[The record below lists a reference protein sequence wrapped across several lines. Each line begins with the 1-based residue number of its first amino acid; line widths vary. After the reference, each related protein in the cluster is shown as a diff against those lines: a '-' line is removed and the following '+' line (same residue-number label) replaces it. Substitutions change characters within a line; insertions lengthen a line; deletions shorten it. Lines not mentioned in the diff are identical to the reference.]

1 MQKATA
7 ILFLCLLSS
16 MMNAQTYKAKIG
28 TNYGNITVVLF
39 DKTPKHRDNFV
50 KLVKEKFYDSLLFH
64 RVIKGFVIQGGDP
77 TSKNASDT
85 ALLGEGD
92 LGYTI
97 PAEFDTA
104 IFHKRGMLAQARDD
118 NPQKASS
125 ACQFYIV
132 QGKMADDSSFAKAKR
147 RRGSE
152 IPEHHK
158 QVYRTIGGIP
168 WLDMGYTIYGEVTK
182 GMDVVDK
189 IASVKTD
196 KNDRPLEA
204 VRIKTIKLIEKK
216 NKH

>member
-1 MQKATA
+1 MKNVFS
-7 ILFLCLLSS
+7 ILLLFCLFN
-16 MMNAQTYKAKIG
+16 NAFTQTYKAKII

-39 DKTPKHRDNFV
+39 DATPKHRDNFV
-50 KLVKEKFYDSLLFH
+50 KLVKQHFYDSLLFH

-77 TSKNASDT
+77 TSKTALDT
-85 ALLGEGD
+85 TLLGEGD
-92 LGYTI
+92 IGYTI

-104 IFHKRGMLAQARDD
+104 IFHKKGMLAQARDD

-132 QGKMADDSSFAKAKR
+132 QGKIADDSSFAKAKR
-147 RRGSE
+147 RTGNE
-152 IPEHHK
+152 IPEGHK

-168 WLDMGYTIYGEVTK
+168 WLDMGYTIYGEVIK

-196 KNDRPLEA
+196 KNDRPLKP
-204 VRIKTIKLIEKK
+204 VRIWTIKLIGKTLR
-216 NKH
+216 